1 MYDKLSFKM
10 SLPNTVTAAKE
21 YYYTV
26 YWAKIKKSEIEKS
39 VNLR

>member
-21 YYYTV
+21 YYTV
-26 YWAKIKKSEIEKS
+26 YWAKIQKSEIEKLSKS
-39 VNLR
+39 VN